1 MKKGVTNEWERFN
14 KTSLPEREYFYSN
27 LNLKDITDSDYTHAK
42 GVCKDFEINI
52 FGVYHNLYFKCD
64 TLILAEVFENFMR
77 MYSKIFQLDPAK
89 FFFRLRV

>member
-1 MKKGVTNEWERFN
+1 M
-14 KTSLPEREYFYSN
+14 PEREYFYSN
-27 LNLKDITDSDYTHAK
+27 LNLKDITDSDYTHTK

-89 FFFRLRV
+89 NFFRLRVYHGRQL